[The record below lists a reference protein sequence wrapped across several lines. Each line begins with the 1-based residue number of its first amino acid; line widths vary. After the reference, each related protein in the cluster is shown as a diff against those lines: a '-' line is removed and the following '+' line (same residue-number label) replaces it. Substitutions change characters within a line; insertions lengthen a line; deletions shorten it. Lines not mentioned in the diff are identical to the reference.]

1 VRTYVHPLRVL
12 EDQPQM
18 AESLAEMIQQM
29 PVEMQEYKNILPIRP
44 VLLGYL
50 EEIANSSACR
60 SPQGY
65 Q

>member
-12 EDQPQM
+12 EDNPQM
-18 AESLAEMIQQM
+18 AESLREIIQQM

-50 EEIANSSACR
+50 GSIVKTGAIANN
-60 SPQGY
+60 
-65 Q
+65 